1 MMEEKAREKGLLEVG
16 GNCVWSI
23 STCKPGYG
31 VTNLRDRSIETYW
44 Q

>member
-16 GNCVWSI
+16 VNCVWSI